1 MVNSKRKE
9 EKVINKIFI
18 GTFILGMIIFGFVSL
33 SNAQQMMTLPNG
45 QEIDV
50 SKLNDQEI
58 MNAVK
63 IAQKSMPVPTNNVM
77 DMVKGV
83 DPNSLDAW
91 RKLIT
96 GTIKDVCNDLS
107 ITVNEFVKTP
117 VGLGIAALI
126 VYKVAGKDLLANALD
141 IVILIPLWFIITGI
155 NLYLGWY
162 FFRCKTLYEYRENA
176 NGKMEKVN
184 PIRVTAYSWDET
196 SNRSNLAGT
205 LIVSEIVVTFIV
217 LVMVL
222 Q

>member
-1 MVNSKRKE
+1 MLHK
-9 EKVINKIFI
+9 
-18 GTFILGMIIFGFVSL
+18 TLIICAVVFLLMFSYCID
-33 SNAQQMMTLPNG
+33 AKAQMMTLPNG
-45 QEIDV
+45 QEIDT
-50 SKLNDQEI
+50 SKLSDQEI
-58 MNAVK
+58 LDAVR
-63 IAQKSMPVPTNNVM
+63 IAKKSMPDPTANGVM

-126 VYKVAGKDLLANALD
+126 VYKVAGKDLLENALD
-141 IVILIPLWFIITGI
+141 IVILIPFWLIVTGI
-155 NLYLGWY
+155 NLYIGWY
-162 FFRCKTLYEYRENA
+162 FYHCKTVYEYRDLG
-176 NGKMEKVN
+176 NGKIEKTN
-184 PIRVTAYSWDET
+184 PKRVTAYAWKEGSD
-196 SNRSNLAGT
+196 RSNLAT
-205 LIVSEIVVTFIV
+205 IMLLVEIVVTFIV